1 MTSTETR
8 GLKTRL
14 ALACC
19 ASVLGASSAFAQPV
33 QSVPD
38 ARAPTS
44 AEKVQ
49 ALKAVSARGIALEP
63 LALGSFSSDTV
74 YTPVTP
80 CRIVDTRV
88 AGAGGALTANTT
100 RTFDVDGTTFVAQGG
115 LNGSCG
121 IPFGQAAAVAMT
133 ITSVSPVAPGVFV
146 AWGLG
151 TKPIASV
158 LNFSAGQIVANTTIV
173 PVVPGTGN
181 DFSVASTVG
190 SNVVIDVVGY
200 FAAPVATA
208 LDCTSVASAVTAV
221 PYNAYTSVDATCPTG
236 YTVTGG
242 GTYPTEGTLG
252 RPNIWTD
259 GSPISNGWRTWVD
272 NQTGS
277 SRTIQTYARCCR
289 VPGR

>member
-1 MTSTETR
+1 MKSKQTR
-8 GLKTRL
+8 RFSMRL
-14 ALACC
+14 AAACC
-19 ASVLGASSAFAQPV
+19 ACVWGASSALAQT
-33 QSVPD
+33 D
-38 ARAPTS
+38 

-49 ALKAVSARGIALEP
+49 ALKATAARGIALEP
-63 LALGSFSSDTV
+63 QALGSFSSDTV

-88 AGAGGALTANTT
+88 AGSGGPLSANVT
-100 RTFDVDGTTFVAQGG
+100 RTFDADGSTFTAQGG
-115 LNGSCG
+115 TNGSCG
-121 IPFGQAAAVAMT
+121 VPLGQAAAVAMT
-133 ITSVSPVAPGVFV
+133 ITSVAPAGPGVFV

-151 TKPIASV
+151 TKPNASV
-158 LNFSAGQIVANTTIV
+158 LNFTAGQIIANTTIV
-173 PVVPGTGN
+173 PIVPGSGA
-181 DFSVASTVG
+181 DFSLSSTVN

-208 LDCTSVASAVTAV
+208 LECTSVTSAVTTV
-221 PYNAYTSVDATCPTG
+221 PYNVYTAVDAICPAS
-236 YTVTGG
+236 YSVTGG

-259 GSPISNGWRTWVD
+259 GSPTAPNGWRTWVD

-277 SRTIQTYARCCR
+277 NRTVQTYARCCR